1 LSSLNFSDEFSK
13 NNHKLVKF
21 LLKKSNES
29 NIDLIE
35 TISESKFLV
44 ALFKSKDKKEMQ
56 QAMIKLKDNM
66 TYLLAFSTLSGLVKW
81 NSEARPLPL
90 SAREVTE
97 NVNKLELN
105 GFIIDINEEHR
116 FKVDEHIL
124 IELNRKFFPPDYKS
138 EDLRKELLR
147 IVADFP
153 EIDSISIEDS
163 INCSARIIFHSKNDI
178 SDQVIEISQKLREN
192 QEILLLAPQG
202 LDLLVQKN

>member
-1 LSSLNFSDEFSK
+1 MSSLNFSDEFSK
-13 NNHKLVKF
+13 NNHKLVK
-21 LLKKSNES
+21 LLLNKSNKS

-44 ALFKSKDKKEMQ
+44 ALFKSQDKKEMQ
-56 QAMIKLKDNM
+56 QAMIKLKDNK

-124 IELNRKFFPPDYKS
+124 IELNGKFFPSDYKS
-138 EDLRKELLR
+138 EELRKELLR

>member
-1 LSSLNFSDEFSK
+1 MLN
-13 NNHKLVKF
+13 
-21 LLKKSNES
+21 KSNES
-29 NIDLIE
+29 NYDLIE

-44 ALFKSKDKKEMQ
+44 ALFMSQDKKEMQ
-56 QAMIKLKDNM
+56 QAMIKLNNDK
-66 TYLLAFSTLSGLVKW
+66 TYLLVFSTLSGLIDW
-81 NSEARPLPL
+81 NCEARPLPL
-90 SAREVTE
+90 SAQEVTE

-105 GFIIDINEEHR
+105 GFIIDINEEQR

-124 IELNRKFFPPDYKS
+124 IELNRKFFPLDYER

-163 INCSARIIFHSKNDI
+163 KNCSARIIFHSKNDI
-178 SDQVIEISQKLREN
+178 SDQVIEIGQKLREN